1 MTDFIHVDCNLTR
14 AVLEGR
20 DVSSRAIM
28 RAANY
33 SDACQ
38 SEDYKSQHISDDV
51 FAAREKAIVEMW
63 LALEGGNGCYET
75 AAVNAMR
82 KFWSV

>member
-28 RAANY
+28 QAAVF
-33 SDACQ
+33 SDSCQ
-38 SEDYKSQHISDDV
+38 SEDYNSRYLTDCV
-51 FAAREKAIVEMW
+51 YAARQNAVSDMW
-63 LALEGGNGCYET
+63 QALNAGNET

-82 KFWSV
+82 KFWIV